1 MYSRYLPPLFP
12 FGQIAF
18 MILSLGII
26 GIAILVFP
34 NRKRVLLA
42 ISIFIAAWQGGIW
55 FEFIRMDIRLFHF
68 VFLALLMWNLN
79 IKKVSI
85 KYWKPY
91 LRILI
96 PWCLL
101 ILWSIFSVSVAI
113 DPNSARQGPAR
124 FIIDMLFFI
133 TIIYSIKTP
142 KDFRF
147 LIICLAFAIIGQSIL
162 ALIQFK
168 FMGITFGVIDDI
180 RTNMWWRSRG
190 TYRHPNHLGMFNLI
204 LIPIVIRG
212 AISGLANKDRILFYI
227 CSISTLFGSVAL
239 ITTYNRGSWIGLAIG
254 ICVMI
259 FLDLLTKKSK
269 TKIYAMGFLVLALG
283 VGAVGSV
290 KFGDVVVNRVFFDDQ
305 DRIFE
310 GRQSL
315 EAEGMAVVKQHYALG
330 VGYANQRYYGTQ
342 TFVHNLYILI
352 AAEIG
357 VPGLLLFLWFLF
369 EYMRLIRKAYRSK
382 IDFVKNYSHG
392 FVASFVG
399 FIIGSIPG
407 PDFWINNGVQLYFWM
422 AMAVVVS
429 LNYFNGIA
437 YQMKKVE
444 QFKKLK
450 LSILQPKLEQFN

>member
-1 MYSRYLPPLFP
+1 MSNYLPPLFP
-12 FGQIAF
+12 FGQLAF
-18 MILSLGII
+18 MILSFGII
-26 GIAILVFP
+26 GMAILIFP
-34 NRKRVLLA
+34 NRRRILLA
-42 ISIFIAAWQGGIW
+42 ISIFIAAWQGGVW
-55 FEFIRMDIRLFHF
+55 LEFIRMDIRLFHF
-68 VFLALLMWNLN
+68 VFLALLIWNLN
-79 IKKVSI
+79 GKKVSI

-142 KDFRF
+142 NDFRY
-147 LIICLAFAIIGQSIL
+147 LIIFLAFAIIGQSIL

-180 RTNMWWRSRG
+180 RTHLFWRSRG

-227 CSISTLFGSVAL
+227 CSISTLFGSIAL

-269 TKIYAMGFLVLALG
+269 TKIYATGFLVLALG
-283 VGAVGSV
+283 FGAVGAI
-290 KFGDVVVNRVFFDDQ
+290 KFGDVIINRVFFDDQ
-305 DRIFE
+305 EQILE
-310 GRQSL
+310 GRQGL
-315 EAEGMAVVKQHYALG
+315 EQEGIAVVKQHYLLG
-330 VGYANQRYYGTQ
+330 VGYANQHYYGAQ

-352 AAEIG
+352 SSEVGI
-357 VPGLLLFLWFLF
+357 PGFLLFIWFML
-369 EYMRLIRKAYRSK
+369 EYMKLIRKAYRSK

-392 FVASFVG
+392 FVASFVA
-399 FIIGSIPG
+399 FIIASIPG
-407 PDFWINNGVQLYFWM
+407 PDFWINYGVQLYFWM
-422 AMAVVVS
+422 AIAVIFS
-429 LNYFNGIA
+429 LNYFERIA
-437 YQMKKVE
+437 KE
-444 QFKKLK
+444 LSNLK
-450 LSILQPKLEQFN
+450 N

>member
-1 MYSRYLPPLFP
+1 MC
-12 FGQIAF
+12 
-18 MILSLGII
+18 
-26 GIAILVFP
+26 
-34 NRKRVLLA
+34 N
-42 ISIFIAAWQGGIW
+42 
-55 FEFIRMDIRLFHF
+55 DI
-68 VFLALLMWNLN
+68 
-79 IKKVSI
+79 
-85 KYWKPY
+85 
-91 LRILI
+91 
-96 PWCLL
+96 
-101 ILWSIFSVSVAI
+101 
-113 DPNSARQGPAR
+113 
-124 FIIDMLFFI
+124 
-133 TIIYSIKTP
+133 
-142 KDFRF
+142 
-147 LIICLAFAIIGQSIL
+147 
-162 ALIQFK
+162 
-168 FMGITFGVIDDI
+168 
-180 RTNMWWRSRG
+180 
-190 TYRHPNHLGMFNLI
+190 
-204 LIPIVIRG
+204 
-212 AISGLANKDRILFYI
+212 
-227 CSISTLFGSVAL
+227 FGSFDQEKQ
-239 ITTYNRGSWIGLAIG
+239 N
-254 ICVMI
+254 
-259 FLDLLTKKSK
+259 
-269 TKIYAMGFLVLALG
+269 KIYAMGFLVLALG

-290 KFGDVVVNRVFFDDQ
+290 KLGDVVVNRVFFDDQ

-399 FIIGSIPG
+399 FIIASIPG